1 MVSVLNLCNSR
12 KSAHHMS
19 RKLFLVRHGETEW
32 NREGRIQGVL
42 DSPLTNEGM
51 IQARRNAGILK
62 SMLVKRLI
70 ASPLGRAAK
79 TANIIAE
86 ETGARCEF
94 DERLKERDCGTWGGM
109 TWDEAERS
117 HPEIWH
123 ARSEN
128 PYGFTPPGGESLA
141 DLEPRIRTMLAELE
155 LGGELAL
162 VTHGI
167 TMRVLLRCLLELD
180 TREVSRIRCPN
191 NIVYEV
197 TLDAIEAH
205 CQHYLNGEGPYDGLL
220 LSVPGIMSRH

>member
-19 RKLFLVRHGETEW
+19 RRLFLVRHGETEW

-79 TANIIAE
+79 TASIIAE
-86 ETGARCEF
+86 VTGACCEF
-94 DERLKERDCGTWGGM
+94 DERLKERDCGAWGGM
-109 TWDEAERS
+109 TWEDAERS
-117 HPEIWH
+117 HPDIWQ

-128 PYGFTPPGGESLA
+128 PYGFAPPGGESLV
-141 DLEPRIRTMLAELE
+141 DLEPRIRALLAELE
-155 LGGELAL
+155 LSGELAL

-180 TREVSRIRCPN
+180 THEVSRIRCPN
-191 NIVYEV
+191 DIVYEV
-197 TLDAIEAH
+197 ALSATGARY
-205 CQHYLNGEGPYDGLL
+205 QHYLNGEGPRDGLL
-220 LSVPGIMSRH
+220 LGAPGAMSKH